1 MKDVIPEN
9 PISKKAKNKLKKI
22 KQIEKTVDR
31 EHLYDTTKK
40 YTFDFQYFRTIST
53 FGRDIFN
60 GKLRKKKLMKIKEI
74 Y

>member
-40 YTFDFQYFRTIST
+40 YTFDFQYF
-53 FGRDIFN
+53 
-60 GKLRKKKLMKIKEI
+60 
-74 Y
+74 